1 MEREKMV
8 KSVMSGQP
16 ASTPATATTPAKP
29 VSTPVMTGTPVP
41 DSANKLTNSERVRAT
56 PKMKIFQGS
65 QTPVRTRPVSLFVH
79 GSDVTNNRERT
90 GLLGRS
96 QSMRK
101 PLESSPPVVQQASPV
116 QSSPDNGPVHN
127 FIPGRFFL
135 FQELIFPEFRAR
147 GSFL

>member
-8 KSVMSGQP
+8 KSVMSGHP
-16 ASTPATATTPAKP
+16 ASPPATATTPAKP